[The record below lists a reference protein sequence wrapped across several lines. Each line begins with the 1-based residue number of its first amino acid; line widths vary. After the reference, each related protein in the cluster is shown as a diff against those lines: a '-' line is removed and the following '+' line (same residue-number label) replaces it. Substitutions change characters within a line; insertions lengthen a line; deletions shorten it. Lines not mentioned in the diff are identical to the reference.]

1 GTHSNMNPVIHDHP
15 KGRPVLRRCAGEI
28 SPASERYSTAD
39 GFQTINPRLR
49 DERNMRDD
57 PAQIRNREFGM
68 SRLIVLDLLLE
79 IRRSERVNLGAPA
92 CARDPLRGFHKDIVV
107 RTGTACNE
115 FTDSTG
121 TYHV

>member
-1 GTHSNMNPVIHDHP
+1 
-15 KGRPVLRRCAGEI
+15 
-28 SPASERYSTAD
+28 
-39 GFQTINPRLR
+39 
-49 DERNMRDD
+49 MRDD

-92 CARDPLRGFHKDIVV
+92 WARDPLRGCHKDIVV

-121 TYHV
+121 TYHVVAEEFVTGLGTFGECWQICSSFLVENRD